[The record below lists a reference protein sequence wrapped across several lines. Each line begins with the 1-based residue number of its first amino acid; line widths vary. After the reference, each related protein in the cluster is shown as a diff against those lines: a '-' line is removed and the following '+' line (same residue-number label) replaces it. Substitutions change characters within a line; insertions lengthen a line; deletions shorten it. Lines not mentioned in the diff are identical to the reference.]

1 MLIQEKTLPSEVSK
15 LQSLNKKVAFLITF
29 MSCNLFHNNVKPL
42 EKDAK
47 DLLFRFSEALNSAS
61 NLKRKDFSKKTFKE
75 IEEILANAREREKE
89 LKEVIQLSEN
99 FTPTFFAFCGEGFM
113 NSLEIIK
120 LNVWI
125 NMASSLAICG
135 EKFDILERDF
145 LLDSSKKIANELSLQ
160 YEKVKALPEA
170 LLHEKELKGI
180 SFKVE
185 TAINYLKETMFIRPF
200 Y

>member
-1 MLIQEKTLPSEVSK
+1 MLIQGKTLPDEVFK
-15 LQSLNKKVAFLITF
+15 LQILNKKVVFLTNF

-47 DLLFRFSEALNSAS
+47 ELLSSFGEALNSVS
-61 NLKRKDFSKKTFKE
+61 NLERKDFSKKTFKE
-75 IEEILANAREREKE
+75 IQEILTDAREREKG
-89 LKEVIQLSEN
+89 LKEVIRLSEN

-125 NMASSLAICG
+125 NMASSLAIYG

-160 YEKVKALPEA
+160 HEKVKALPEA

-180 SFKVE
+180 SFKAE
-185 TAINYLKETMFIRPF
+185 TAIKYLKETMIIRPF